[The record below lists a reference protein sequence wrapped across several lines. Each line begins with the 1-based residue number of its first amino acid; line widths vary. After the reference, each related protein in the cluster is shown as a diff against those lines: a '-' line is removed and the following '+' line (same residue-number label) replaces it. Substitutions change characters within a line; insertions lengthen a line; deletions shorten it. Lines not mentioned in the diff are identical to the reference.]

1 MNGRLN
7 DRMIKWTKVYK
18 KTNKRMNGLVDRWCG
33 IWIDGKTMGCIATVI
48 WRNEIW
54 RAALIDEQM
63 EELVVG

>member
-1 MNGRLN
+1 
-7 DRMIKWTKVYK
+7 
-18 KTNKRMNGLVDRWCG
+18 MNGLVDRWCG